1 MMLEIKEKY
10 LNNGLKIVMCKKQGM
25 PVIIVNSA
33 FHAGSKNDP
42 PDKTGLSHFIEHL
55 MFTGT
60 ANISGGDFDGIL
72 SANGGESNA
81 FTANDYTSYYL
92 TLPSSGLELGL
103 WLDSDKFTGFTAD
116 EESLRI
122 QKEVVLEEKLQVHD
136 NSPYGTVEEESSKR
150 LFPSNGYRWNIVGSA
165 GHINSFTHED
175 VNKYYHEFYKPSNA
189 ILTIAGDIDYDV
201 TEKLINKYYDDIP
214 GRSGDGSGN
223 GSGDVSGNGSG
234 DVSGNGSGDTGGK
247 KLLRNA
253 GEKKR
258 NNPDTHFIEAGEE
271 VIFDN
276 ISLPARFIFYRIPES
291 GSKEYYALKV
301 LSSVLS
307 AGESSRLQRRLIHD
321 RNYANEIY
329 SYVSGMELGSFLSIS
344 CFCNEDT
351 ATEEAG
357 KEIDNII
364 DDILNGGLKDTEI
377 EKAKNKIKTNYII
390 KLQSILQ
397 AADKLTY
404 FGLIRGRA
412 SLVNEEIEKY
422 DAINKSD
429 ILNTAKEYLKKNN
442 RVVLNYLP
450 AKVKEQ

>member
-1 MMLEIKEKY
+1 MLEIKEKY

-234 DVSGNGSGDTGGK
+234 DTGGK